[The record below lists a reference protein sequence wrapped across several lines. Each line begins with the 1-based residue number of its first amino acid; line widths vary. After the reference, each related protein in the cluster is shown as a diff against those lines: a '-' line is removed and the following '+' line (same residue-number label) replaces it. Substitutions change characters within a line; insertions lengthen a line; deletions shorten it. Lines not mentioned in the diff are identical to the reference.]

1 MVRLVHQLK
10 YLFYIF
16 LFAAITGCPE
26 ELPEDDMN
34 IYIENNSNSKLVVFA
49 SHNEPN
55 EVMDTTLVSAFPWGT
70 IDNINKEDILQPHS
84 IVNDYYYSEHLKKI
98 LEQGWMHYFIFYY
111 DSLSLIPWERIRDEY
126 IVAKRIDFD
135 TWEDLENCN
144 FKIEYP

>member
-1 MVRLVHQLK
+1 M
-10 YLFYIF
+10 FN
-16 LFAAITGCPE
+16 IT
-26 ELPEDDMN
+26 
-34 IYIENNSNSKLVVFA
+34 LVVFA

-98 LEQGWMHYFIFYY
+98 LEQGWMHYYIFYY